1 MGAVLVLFGVL
12 AGVGALLAVTL
23 LRRGRGGTDTAEGLL
38 MEQEARRQAYDDRVS
53 FSSAAVHNAVP
64 TASDAYNR
72 RSGRP

>member
-1 MGAVLVLFGVL
+1 MGALLVLLAVLV
-12 AGVGALLAVTL
+12 GVGALLVVTL

-38 MEQEARRQAYDDRVS
+38 LEQRARDQAHHDRVS
-53 FSSAAVHNAVP
+53 FSSSAVHNSVP